1 MSAIDDK
8 YAALGGAGGFLGA
21 PTTAE
26 TTAEDRVGRIRHFQG
41 GSIYWTPQTGA
52 HEVHGLIRSKWEAL
66 NWQKGFLGY
75 PLTDETATPD
85 GRGRYNHFQG
95 GSIYWTSQ
103 TGAHEVH
110 GAIRQMWADLGW
122 EKSFLGY
129 PLTDEMG
136 PPGGDGRFNRF
147 QGG

>member
-52 HEVHGLIRSKWEAL
+52 HEVHGLIRK
-66 NWQKGFLGY
+66 
-75 PLTDETATPD
+75 
-85 GRGRYNHFQG
+85 
-95 GSIYWTSQ
+95 
-103 TGAHEVH
+103 
-110 GAIRQMWADLGW
+110 MWADLGW

-147 QGG
+147 QGGSIYWSSNTGAREVHGPGPNYVFSVDKFHISNTRS